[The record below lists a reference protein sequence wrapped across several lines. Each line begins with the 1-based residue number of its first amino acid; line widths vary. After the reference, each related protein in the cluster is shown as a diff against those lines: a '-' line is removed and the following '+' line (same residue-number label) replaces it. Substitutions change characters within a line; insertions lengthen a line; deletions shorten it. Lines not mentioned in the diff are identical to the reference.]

1 MTDTI
6 ADEGVDLL
14 TPERV
19 VDPYPIFAELR
30 EKHPVYFNPL
40 YKAWFIHRYDDVMD
54 ALRDDRFS
62 SDRIRPVYEHK
73 LTETQ
78 REERGPTYEI
88 LGDWLVFRDPPDHT
102 RLRKLVSR
110 AFTPRAVEQLRER
123 TEVLVAEMVAEVAPR
138 GEIDLIHDF
147 AYPIPAVIIAEMLG
161 VPAADRDMFKDW
173 SDDVM
178 VLVFGARD
186 VEGRRERAQQGL
198 VDLRDYLSGM
208 VKQFRAEPQDN
219 LITALVKAQEGDDAL
234 TDREIV
240 SNCVLFLFGGHETT
254 TNLIGNGTRALLRH
268 PDQLAKFKADPDLLK
283 PAVEEML
290 RYDGPSKMQVRMA
303 SADIEMR
310 GETIREGDMVY
321 LVQAAAN
328 HDPEVF
334 EDPEKFDVTRNPTGQ
349 IGFGFGI
356 HFCLGASVARLEG
369 AIAINA
375 LVRALDDLHL
385 GPGAEHWH
393 PTLISRG
400 MESLPV
406 SFTPVEIPAP

>member
-1 MTDTI
+1 MTETTTT
-6 ADEGVDLL
+6 EGVDLL

-19 VDPYPIFAELR
+19 VDPYPILAELR
-30 EKHPVYFNPL
+30 ENHPVYWNPL

-54 ALRDDRFS
+54 ALRDERLS

-73 LTETQ
+73 LTDAE

-110 AFTPRAVEQLRER
+110 AFTPRAVEQLRPR
-123 TEVLVAEMVAEVAPR
+123 TTALVNEMLAEIAPR
-138 GEIDLIHDF
+138 GEVDLIRDF

-161 VPAADRDMFKDW
+161 VPPSDRDMFKDW
-173 SDDVM
+173 SDDIM

-186 VEGRRERAQQGL
+186 MEGRRERAQQGL
-198 VDLRDYLSGM
+198 IELRDYLSGM
-208 VKQFRAEPQDN
+208 VKRFREEPEDN
-219 LITALVKAQEGDDAL
+219 LITSLVKAQEGDDAL
-234 TDREIV
+234 TDHEIV

-268 PDQLAKFKADPDLLK
+268 PDQLERFRAEPDLLK
-283 PAVEEML
+283 SAIEEIL

-303 SADIEMR
+303 AADVEMR

-328 HDPEVF
+328 HDPDEF
-334 EDPEKFDVTRNPTGQ
+334 ADPERFDIARNPTGQ

-356 HFCLGASVARLEG
+356 HFCLGASIARLEG
-369 AIAINA
+369 SIAIDA
-375 LVRALDDLHL
+375 LVRAFDDLRA
-385 GPGAEHWH
+385 GPGDEHWH

-400 MESLPV
+400 MESFPV
-406 SFTPVEIPAP
+406 SFTPTELPAT